1 MTNGIVITFIETV
14 CGKFQ
19 GNPTGF
25 CHQSFL
31 VSILSPEVALG
42 LWQDT

>member
-1 MTNGIVITFIETV
+1 MTNGIVITFIKV
-14 CGKFQ
+14 VRGKFQ

-31 VSILSPEVALG
+31 ASTLSSGFLVGRLS
-42 LWQDT
+42 L